1 MASAN
6 GGWHI
11 GEEKTVRIIL
21 LIFLITHGV
30 PTMAEEEIKE
40 RAKNILG
47 TELQSCCTE
56 PMTGFFRDGYCN
68 TNQMDQGT
76 HVVCAIVTDEFLD
89 FTRSRGNDLS
99 TPRPEF
105 QFPGLKS
112 GDGWCLCALRWKEAY
127 EAGVAPPLKPEATHE
142 KALDFIPKEALEK
155 HYIQ

>member
-1 MASAN
+1 M
-6 GGWHI
+6 
-11 GEEKTVRIIL
+11 RIIL
-21 LIFLITHGV
+21 LIFLILTYGV
-30 PTMAEEEIKE
+30 PSMAKEEIKD

-56 PMTGFFRDGYCN
+56 PMTGFFRNGYCN

-127 EAGVAPPLKPEATHE
+127 EAGVAPPLKPKATHE
-142 KALDFIPKEALEK
+142 KALKFIPKEELEK
-155 HYIQ
+155 YYIQ